1 MSLPRNLDCGHS
13 FGILKL
19 CINFVSVAMVA
30 ADIVLNIFD
39 MAKVI
44 NDANIAEV
52 LASGKPVV
60 IDFWATWCGPCRVLG
75 PTVEE
80 VAEEYA
86 DKAIV
91 AKCNVDDCEDISMK
105 YGIRNIPT
113 LVFIKNGEVVD
124 RTVGVVSKQD
134 ITSRIEKLL

>member
-1 MSLPRNLDCGHS
+1 
-13 FGILKL
+13 
-19 CINFVSVAMVA
+19 
-30 ADIVLNIFD
+30 

-60 IDFWATWCGPCRVLG
+60 IDCWATWCGPCRVLG

>member
-1 MSLPRNLDCGHS
+1 
-13 FGILKL
+13 
-19 CINFVSVAMVA
+19 
-30 ADIVLNIFD
+30 

-75 PTVEE
+75 PTIEE

-134 ITSRIEKLL
+134 IVSRIEKLM